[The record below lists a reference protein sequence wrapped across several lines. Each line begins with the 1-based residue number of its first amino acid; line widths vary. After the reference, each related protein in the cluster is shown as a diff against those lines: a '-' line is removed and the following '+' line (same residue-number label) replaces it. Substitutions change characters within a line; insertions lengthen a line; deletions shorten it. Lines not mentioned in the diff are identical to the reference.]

1 MLSVLRCKLCGEST
15 SIKSNL
21 GISEELERLR
31 RGHCPPEETHG
42 CPNSECQNA
51 LHPVETH
58 PKEYYLHGKSA
69 SGARR
74 YRCKLCQST
83 FSIKAK
89 AAFKQKRPE
98 INEIVFRLLV
108 NKMPMRR
115 ICETAGIH
123 AATLYGKIDFI
134 HRQCVAFAHHHEAI
148 LRLAPPVRR
157 LYLALDRQDYVFNWG
172 TQLDRRNVMLHAIG
186 AADNETGY
194 VFGMDL
200 DFDPNLESEVIE
212 KAAITEGD
220 YDQQYSYRRYARLWL
235 QRDYEDSFRLQ
246 RRINNVRS
254 KGRITGAT
262 GQAHLRK
269 LAALQA
275 SDTEADEVEATID
288 TKAPAVGMQ
297 VRAEYTMY
305 AHFFYLRE
313 LLSGVEKIRFF
324 LDQEPG
330 ITSACAAVFKEE
342 IQARRVDAFLVRIR
356 KDMTIDEKR
365 GAKGTS
371 ETALAKI
378 LREQPALNR
387 QQATLHEM
395 QQAINQ
401 ARNTAADS
409 KAFWVPHPFP
419 DMGEPEKA
427 VCYVTDYGDYDPD
440 HLANLYL
447 KASLRSI
454 DRFFMQVRRRM
465 SIFERPIS
473 SPSAKK
479 TWHGYSAYNPAVG
492 AKLLAIFR
500 VFYNFALA
508 GQDKKSPAM
517 RLGLMDKTATLAEI
531 LRFYPVDGADAVLD
545 QTSSKRKSRAN
556 SGSAK
561 VIG

>member
-1 MLSVLRCKLCGEST
+1 MGSVLRCKLCGEAT
-15 SIKSNL
+15 VIKSNL
-21 GISEELERLR
+21 GISEELARLQ
-31 RGHCPPEETHG
+31 RGRCPPTKTHG
-42 CPNSECQNA
+42 CPNSACQNA
-51 LHPVETH
+51 HHPVETY
-58 PKEYYLHGKSA
+58 PKRYYLHGKSA

-74 YRCKLCQST
+74 YRCKLCQNT

-89 AAFKQKRPE
+89 AAFKQKRPD
-98 INEIVFRLLV
+98 INDIVFRLLV

-123 AATLYGKIDFI
+123 PATLYGKIDFI
-134 HRQCVAFAHHHEAI
+134 HRQCVTFAHHHELI
-148 LRLAPPVRR
+148 LRHAPTVQR

-200 DFDPNLESEVIE
+200 DFDPDLDSEVIE
-212 KAAITEGD
+212 KAAIAEGD
-220 YDQQYSYRRYARLWL
+220 YDQQYPYRRHARLWL
-235 QRDYEDSFRLQ
+235 QRDYEDSFRLRQ
-246 RRINNVRS
+246 RIGSHRS
-254 KGRITGAT
+254 RGRATGAAA
-262 GQAHLRK
+262 QAHLQK
-269 LAALQA
+269 LVALQA
-275 SDTEADEVEATID
+275 AETRGDEIQEMMD

-313 LLSGVEKIRFF
+313 LLPGIEKIRFF

-342 IQARRVDAFLVRIR
+342 IRARRVDAFLVRIR
-356 KDMTIDEKR
+356 KDMTIDEKKQ
-365 GAKGTS
+365 AKGKS
-371 ETALAKI
+371 EGALAKL
-378 LREQPALNR
+378 LRERPELSR

-395 QQAINQ
+395 RQAIDR
-401 ARNTAADS
+401 ARNAAES
-409 KAFWVPHPFP
+409 KVFWVQHPFP

-427 VCYVTDYGDYDPD
+427 VCYATDCGDYNPD

-473 SPSAKK
+473 SPSARK

-492 AKLLAIFR
+492 AKLLTIFR
-500 VFYNFALA
+500 VFYNFALP
-508 GQDKKSPAM
+508 GQDKKTPAM
-517 RLGLMDKTATLAEI
+517 RLGLMKEAATLADI
-531 LRFYPVDGADAVLD
+531 LEFLPLSVADEATN
-545 QTSSKRKSRAN
+545 QTSSKRKARAN
-556 SGSAK
+556 SGSASAT
-561 VIG
+561 G